1 MQNICERKV
10 IFGMW
15 DVYPGV
21 ECSFTKYNTRQNH
34 VKKRLLLKPA
44 PGPWTWMLKNLDPEK
59 PEEEKRIPPKI
70 D

>member
-1 MQNICERKV
+1 
-10 IFGMW
+10 MW

-21 ECSFTKYNTRQNH
+21 ECSFTKCNSKQNH

-44 PGPWTWMLKNLDPEK
+44 PGPWTWTLKNLDPEK
-59 PEEEKRIPPKI
+59 PEEEKRILPKT